1 MRLEHRIEKLENAV
15 RPKENVAESIRRACR
30 EMAAGNYT
38 SSFQYVPG
46 RSRIEDA
53 IFGGDDQVERPK
65 TTRIPE

>member
-1 MRLEHRIEKLENAV
+1 MRLEHRIKKLESAV

-30 EMAAGNYT
+30 KMASGDYT

-53 IFGGDDQVERPK
+53 IFVGDDQVARP
-65 TTRIPE
+65 